1 MTRSPH
7 LAASE
12 ARLPHA
18 PKALVGEVPIA
29 PSGAQGGGGN
39 QANHAPGYKAV
50 RFNLDWITRPLFGIA
65 LIGLAVGA
73 IVGGPLYIAIF
84 AALAGGAAAREWH
97 RMVGER
103 VFGPAFYLTTLIVAL
118 ALGAAVLWPHSQAA
132 WAILGSGAVIVGVYA
147 ALTNHYVFWQGAGP
161 IYIGLALVSLVLLR
175 GSPHGIFV
183 ILGMFVAIWAAD
195 TGALIIGNL
204 AGGPRLWP
212 ALSPNKT
219 WSGTIGAVATAAV
232 AEAIFVRIFGGN
244 AYLAGALGAVLA
256 VVAICG
262 DLFESWVKRV
272 FQRKD
277 SGGMIPGHGGVL
289 DRIDSTLFVA
299 PLLALAVLVLG
310 LDPLFGA
317 HP

>member
-1 MTRSPH
+1 VTRSND
-7 LAASE
+7 
-12 ARLPHA
+12 
-18 PKALVGEVPIA
+18 IA
-29 PSGAQGGGGN
+29 NSRAD
-39 QANHAPGYKAV
+39 HAPGYKAV
-50 RFNLDWITRPLFGIA
+50 KFNLDWITRPLFGLA
-65 LIGLAVGA
+65 LAGLAIGA
-73 IVGGPLYIAIF
+73 IFGGPAYIAAL

-103 VFGPAFYLTTLIVAL
+103 VFGPAFVLTTVIVAL
-118 ALGAAVLWPHSQAA
+118 ALGSAVLWPNSPAP
-132 WAILGSGAVIVGVYA
+132 WAILGSGAVVVGIYA
-147 ALTNHYVFWQGAGP
+147 GLTGHWPLWHAAGP
-161 IYIGLALVSLVLLR
+161 LYLGIASVSLVLLR
-175 GSPHGIFV
+175 TVPHGAFV
-183 ILGMFVAIWAAD
+183 VIGMFIAIWATD

-204 AGGPRLWP
+204 VGGPRLWP

-219 WSGTIGAVATAAV
+219 WSGTLGAVAAA
-232 AEAIFVRIFGGN
+232 ALFEAVFVKLLGGN
-244 AYLAGALGAVLA
+244 AYLGAALGAV
-256 VVAICG
+256 VACVSHCG

-299 PLLALAVLVLG
+299 PLLALAVLVAG

>member
-1 MTRSPH
+1 VTGS
-7 LAASE
+7 SD
-12 ARLPHA
+12 
-18 PKALVGEVPIA
+18 I
-29 PSGAQGGGGN
+29 GN
-39 QANHAPGYKAV
+39 NAPGYKAV
-50 RFNLDWITRPLFGIA
+50 KFNLDWITRPLFGLA
-65 LIGLAVGA
+65 LAGLAIGA
-73 IVGGPLYIAIF
+73 IYGGPATIAAF
-84 AALAGGAAAREWH
+84 AALTGGAAAREWH

-103 VFGPAFYLTTLIVAL
+103 VFGPAFFLTTAIIAL
-118 ALGAAVLWPHSQAA
+118 ALGAAVLWPHSPAP
-132 WAILGSGAVIVGVYA
+132 WEILGSGAVVVGVYA
-147 ALTNHYVFWQGAGP
+147 ALTGHWPLWHAAGP
-161 IYIGLALVSLVLLR
+161 IYIGLAFTALVLLR
-175 GSPHGIFV
+175 GAPHGIFV
-183 ILGMFVAIWAAD
+183 IIGMFVAIWATD

-212 ALSPNKT
+212 SLSPNKT
-219 WSGTIGAVATAAV
+219 WSGTLGAVAAAAV
-232 AEAIFVRIFGGN
+232 VEAIYIKLLGGN
-244 AYLAGALGAVLA
+244 ALLAAALGA
-256 VVAICG
+256 AIACVGHCG